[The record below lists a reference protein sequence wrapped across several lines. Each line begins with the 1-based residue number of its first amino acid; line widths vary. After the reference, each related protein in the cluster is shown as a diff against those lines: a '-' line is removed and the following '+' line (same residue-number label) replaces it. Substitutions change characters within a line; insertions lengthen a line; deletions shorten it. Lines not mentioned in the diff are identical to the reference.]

1 MNAAVKVLCLT
12 AWRRPINFY
21 NINMSDFL
29 ILFYLYGKTKKE
41 LKYFISFFE
50 FLLKFVK
57 LPDLF
62 SQSQYVVQKYLHFWS
77 LLERVDIPFSKP
89 KLLDRY
95 RNQIRLK
102 FTALFFIFKQLPEL
116 DASIS
121 GT

>member
-1 MNAAVKVLCLT
+1 M
-12 AWRRPINFY
+12 
-21 NINMSDFL
+21 
-29 ILFYLYGKTKKE
+29 E
-41 LKYFISFFE
+41 LKYFSSFFE

-102 FTALFFIFKQLPEL
+102 FHALFFHIQT
-116 DASIS
+116 ASGIGCINIRYLKS
-121 GT
+121 KCFFQPLCIM

>member
-1 MNAAVKVLCLT
+1 ME
-12 AWRRPINFY
+12 
-21 NINMSDFL
+21 
-29 ILFYLYGKTKKE
+29 KTKKE